1 MEKTE
6 QNPAAM
12 DLHLPRYA
20 ELPRLGLYLEQAVE
34 YVNENLAA
42 LGDVRLTS
50 AMASSYVKHHL
61 LSHPQ
66 RRQYGRDHLA
76 RLVFIAA
83 AKNVLPLASLRVAVE
98 IQQGSR
104 ESFASAYDCFC
115 TELENAVRVA
125 MHRQIPEEV
134 IAVETDQ
141 QKMLHNLALAI
152 AYRSVV
158 DRYFHT
164 ISADL

>member
-1 MEKTE
+1 MERTE

-20 ELPRLGLYLEQAVE
+20 ELPKLGLYLEQAVE
-34 YVNENLAA
+34 YVNGCLAA

-66 RRQYGRDHLA
+66 KRQYGRDHLA
-76 RLVFIAA
+76 RLIFIAA
-83 AKNVLPLASLRVAVE
+83 AKNVLSLASLRVAVE

-104 ESFASAYDCFC
+104 GSFASAYDSFC
-115 TELENAVRVA
+115 TELENATRLAEDQQSPDKVVA
-125 MHRQIPEEV
+125 
-134 IAVETDQ
+134 AETDQ
-141 QKMLHNLALAI
+141 QQMLHNLALAI

-158 DRYFHT
+158 DRYFHA